1 MGIVIGIVAVNAIV
15 VAVIVL
21 GGGGGG
27 SDVVAVVVRLVDD
40 FDSLFK
46 CSQKAVKL
54 LKSMGL
60 IISIL
65 LRRFVCNNDP
75 ACSTP
80 SHQQC
85 STTVGRSILFPP
97 FVSFL
102 IYHFLEQHLHNFFF
116 NFLIIY
122 ELFFLYGIF
131 RVFQFNKTSQVYYSS
146 FLSFFH
152 HSLLFVLAN
161 SSKTCFMYLF
171 ILITILVISIMALLL
186 LLFSFLSFFA

>member
-1 MGIVIGIVAVNAIV
+1 MAVNAIV

-97 FVSFL
+97 FVSF
-102 IYHFLEQHLHNFFF
+102 
-116 NFLIIY
+116 
-122 ELFFLYGIF
+122 
-131 RVFQFNKTSQVYYSS
+131 
-146 FLSFFH
+146 
-152 HSLLFVLAN
+152 
-161 SSKTCFMYLF
+161 
-171 ILITILVISIMALLL
+171 
-186 LLFSFLSFFA
+186 